1 MRYALTVALVGI
13 LSLAAGAASADDTVP
28 LASGT
33 RVRVT
38 VPTGGGRLVGTV
50 VAVDDKSLTLR
61 VSGKSDNKSI
71 TSITPQVSGKTDTT
85 VLRREEISRLFVS
98 EGRGSRG
105 RAALIGAAYGAGASA
120 VLGLAAGSDPPESFI
135 RLSAAAKA
143 ALFCVVLVPI
153 GALIGA
159 GNPGERWKELPT
171 SAVHLSLAPA
181 RGRGASVSMA
191 FVF

>member
-1 MRYALTVALVGI
+1 MRYALTAALVGI

-38 VPTGGGRLVGTV
+38 APTGGGRLVGTV
-50 VAVDDKSLTLR
+50 VALDDKSLTLR
-61 VSGKSDNKSI
+61 ISGKTDNRSI
-71 TSITPQVSGKTDTT
+71 APQVSGKTDTT

-120 VLGLAAGSDPPESFI
+120 VLGLAAGNDSPESFI
-135 RLSAAAKA
+135 RLSAVAKA

-159 GNPGERWKELPT
+159 SHPAERWKELPT
-171 SAVHLSLAPA
+171 NAVRMSLAPV
-181 RGRGASVSMA
+181 RGLGASVSIA